1 MFSDYRIEPN
11 GELDRGRM
19 STQVEQV
26 HDISVVIPVYQGA
39 HSLRQLASEV
49 ATFVEVTSTPHGRK
63 FRIVE
68 LILVDDCGPDRS
80 SHVIKDLS
88 NEFQW
93 VRPVWLSRNYG
104 QHAATLAGMAAT
116 SSRWIV
122 SIDEDLQHDPKEIG
136 KLLDVALEKGAQL
149 VYGSPSD
156 APPHGLTRNI
166 ASRLAKILSSLI
178 TGSKTPRN
186 FSSFRLVSGEIGR
199 SVSAYAGEAVYLDVA
214 LNWITQ
220 TTVSTPVNNRVES
233 RSKSG
238 YTRRSL
244 FSHFWK
250 LVLSSGTRP
259 LRVVSVTGFL
269 VFVIGFVLA
278 VYVAIKSLFFE
289 VAIAGWS
296 SVIVLILLLGG
307 ATLFSLGVIAEYLG
321 LVVRSAFG
329 KPAYLILQQKQDSP
343 LVEE

>member
-1 MFSDYRIEPN
+1 M
-11 GELDRGRM
+11 
-19 STQVEQV
+19 TAQVEQV
-26 HDISVVIPVYQGA
+26 HEISVVIPVYQGA
-39 HSLRQLASEV
+39 RSLRQLANEV
-49 ATFVEVTSTPHGRK
+49 ATLLEVTSTPHGRK

-80 SHVIKDLS
+80 SQVIQDLS

-116 SSRWIV
+116 SGRWIV
-122 SIDEDLQHDPKEIG
+122 SIDEDLQHDPREIG

-156 APPHGLTRNI
+156 AAPHGPTRNI

-178 TGSKTPRN
+178 TGSKTPRH

-220 TTVSTPVNNRVES
+220 TTLSTPVNNRVES

-244 FSHFWK
+244 LSHFWK

-269 VFVIGFVLA
+269 IFVIGFVLA

-329 KPAYLILQQKQDSP
+329 KPAYLALQQKQDSP

>member
-1 MFSDYRIEPN
+1 
-11 GELDRGRM
+11 M

-49 ATFVEVTSTPHGRK
+49 AAFIEITTTPDGRK

-68 LILVDDCGPDRS
+68 LILVDDCGPDGS
-80 SHVIKDLS
+80 SHVIRDLS

-122 SIDEDLQHDPKEIG
+122 SIDEDLQHDPREIG
-136 KLLDVALEKGAQL
+136 KLLDVAVENGAQL
-149 VYGSPSD
+149 VYGNPSE
-156 APPHGLTRNI
+156 ASPHGLMRNM
-166 ASRLAKILSSLI
+166 ASRLAKTLSSFL
-178 TGSKTPRN
+178 TGNKTPRF

-199 SVSAYAGEAVYLDVA
+199 SVAAYAGEAVYLDVA
-214 LNWITQ
+214 LSWITQ
-220 TTVSTPVNNRVES
+220 TVLSTPVNNRAEH
-233 RSKSG
+233 RTKSG

-244 FSHFWK
+244 LTHFWK

-259 LRVVSVTGFL
+259 LRVVSITGLL
-269 VFVIGFVLA
+269 VFFFGFVLA
-278 VYVAIKSLFFE
+278 VYITFRVIFFE
-289 VAIAGWS
+289 VNIAGWS
-296 SVIVLILLLGG
+296 SVIVLLLLLGG

-321 LVVRSAFG
+321 LVVRSVFG
-329 KPAYLILQQKQDSP
+329 KPAYLVVQQKQDLP